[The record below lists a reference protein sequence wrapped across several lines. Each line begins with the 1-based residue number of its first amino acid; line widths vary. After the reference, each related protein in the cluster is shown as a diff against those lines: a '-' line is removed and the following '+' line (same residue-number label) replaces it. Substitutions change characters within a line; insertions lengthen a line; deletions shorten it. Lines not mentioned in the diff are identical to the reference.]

1 MNANLVFLTNLLST
15 WYLIGLIWMVQV
27 VHYELFDRVGAD
39 QFVRYETDHT
49 RLITP
54 IVAVPMLI
62 ELASAMGLIA
72 MSPAGFPSWAAWA
85 GLGLIG
91 VVWLTTFFVSV
102 PCHSIL
108 VNGFDQ
114 DAYRKLVTTNWIR
127 TIAWSLRGI
136 LLGYFTIRLWNG

>member
-15 WYLIGLIWMVQV
+15 WYLMGLIWMVQV

-39 QFVRYETDHT
+39 QFARYETDHT

-54 IVAVPMLI
+54 IVALPMLI
-62 ELASAMGLIA
+62 ELISAMGLIA
-72 MSPAGFPSWAAWA
+72 MSPAGFPRWAAWA
-85 GLGLIG
+85 GLALIG

-102 PCHSIL
+102 PCHSTL

-114 DAYRKLVTTNWIR
+114 DAYRKLVNTNWIR

-136 LLGYFTIRLWNG
+136 LLGYFTVRLING